1 MIDTGERMNKKT
13 FKVLEYPK
21 IIEML
26 REQAGSAMAKEIIAD
41 FVPHTDIRLV
51 RTALQETSEAS
62 SAIMA
67 KGNPPLGQIYD
78 IGPALHFSRKGGT
91 LTMRQ
96 LLQVLY
102 NIRVASNMVTWFRS
116 DLPELP
122 ILMGMAEVIATFPR
136 LADNIDRCIISEDE
150 MADNASP
157 ELRSIRRNMVRQN
170 EAIRNRLGQIIAS
183 SDNKTFLQDAIVTM
197 RDGRYVV
204 PVKAEHRGK
213 IAGIVHDQSSTGA
226 TIFIEPQVIVN
237 LNNELR
243 ELELAEKAEME
254 RILAELSS
262 NVAEHFHDLVNN
274 QKLLTEMDVIFAKG
288 KLSVQMEADAPNMN
302 ESGLVNLKQ
311 ARHPLIDRKK
321 VVPINVSVGG
331 TDYSTLMVTGPNTG
345 GKTVTLKTVGL
356 LAMMAQS
363 GLHIPALP
371 SSQMPVFQQIY
382 ADIGDEQ
389 SIEQSLSTFSSH
401 MKNIVEVVEKTGD
414 HTLVLLDELG
424 AGTDPTEGA
433 ALAIAILERLR
444 CAGATTIATTHYT
457 ELKKYALSTKGVE
470 NASMEFN
477 VETLSPTYKLSIGI
491 PGKSNAFEISKKLG
505 LPEEII
511 ERASRLIERGDIE
524 FEDVI
529 SAIEEDK
536 KRAEAER
543 DEAIALR
550 ISMEKQKAELERQQ
564 KALEKEKKEII
575 AKAREE
581 ARLMLREA
589 KDTAAEV
596 QKELKQLA
604 KMDSL
609 GERTK
614 HFDKS
619 RKKLK
624 EKEDK
629 YAERK
634 VIREVN
640 NENPVSAADLKV
652 GDRVKLLTLDQNGEI
667 LSLPDDKGN
676 LMIQVGIMK
685 MTANLKDLMLI
696 NDGTKKKKIP
706 QPKTGSGRYGTMY
719 KEKAMN
725 ISVNCNVQGQNL
737 EDACM
742 NVEKYLDDAY
752 MAGLKEVTIIHGRG
766 EGILK
771 DGIRNMLRRNKLA
784 ASYRKGGYN
793 EGGEGVTIVK
803 LKE

>member
-1 MIDTGERMNKKT
+1 MNKKT

-26 REQAGSAMAKEIIAD
+26 RQQAGCVMAKERIAELA
-41 FVPHTDIRLV
+41 PYTDIRKI
-51 RTALQETSEAS
+51 REALQETSEAS
-62 SAIMA
+62 RAIVA
-67 KGNPPLGQIYD
+67 KGNAPLGQIYD

-102 NIRVASNMVTWFRS
+102 NIRVASNMVTWFKS

-122 ILMGMAEVIATFPR
+122 ILMGMAEVLATFPR

-150 MADNASP
+150 MADSASP
-157 ELRSIRRNMVRQN
+157 ELRNIRRGIVRQN
-170 EAIRNRLGQIIAS
+170 EAIRNRLGQIISS

-204 PVKAEHRGK
+204 PVKAEHRGR
-213 IAGIVHDQSSTGA
+213 IPGIVHDQSSTGA

-243 ELELAEKAEME
+243 ELELAEKAEIE
-254 RILAELSS
+254 RILAELSGA
-262 NVAEHFHDLVNN
+262 VAEHFHDLVNN
-274 QKLLTEMDVIFAKG
+274 QKLLTEMDFIFAKG
-288 KLSVQMEADAPNMN
+288 KLSVMMEADAPTMN

-311 ARHPLIDRKK
+311 ARHPLIEKKK
-321 VVPINVSVGG
+321 VVPINVAVGG
-331 TDYSTLMVTGPNTG
+331 SEYTTLVVTGPNTG
-345 GKTVTLKTVGL
+345 GKTVTLKTTGL

-371 SSQMPVFQQIY
+371 SSQLPVFQKIY

-414 HTLVLLDELG
+414 DTLVLLDELG

-433 ALAIAILERLR
+433 ALAIAVLERLR
-444 CAGATTIATTHYT
+444 FQGATTIATTHYT

-511 ERASRLIERGDIE
+511 DRASALIERGDIE

-529 SAIEEDK
+529 SAIEADK

-550 ISMEKQKAELERQQ
+550 VAMEKQKAELERQQ
-564 KALEKEKKEII
+564 KLLEKQKKEII
-575 AKAREE
+575 ANAREE
-581 ARLMLREA
+581 ARIMVREA

-596 QKELKQLA
+596 QKELKELA
-604 KMDSL
+604 KLDSL

-614 HFDKS
+614 RFDKS

-634 VIREVN
+634 TIREVN
-640 NENPVSAADLKV
+640 NDNPVSAADLKV

-667 LSLPDDKGN
+667 LSLPDEKGN

-685 MTANLKDLMLI
+685 MSANLKDLMLI
-696 NDGTKKKKIP
+696 NDGTKKKKVP
-706 QPKTGSGRYGTMY
+706 QPKSSSGKYGSMY

-752 MAGLKEVTIIHGRG
+752 MAGLKEVTVIHGRG

-771 DGIRNMLRRNKLA
+771 DGIRNMLRRNKLV